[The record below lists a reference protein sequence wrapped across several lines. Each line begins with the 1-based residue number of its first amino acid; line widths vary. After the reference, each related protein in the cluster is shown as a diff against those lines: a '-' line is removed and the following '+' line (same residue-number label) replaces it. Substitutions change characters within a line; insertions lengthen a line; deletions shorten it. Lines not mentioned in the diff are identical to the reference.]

1 MPWSFTEQYL
11 SSHSFFTLICSFS
24 DALLII
30 SNITF
35 GDNFSRTI
43 TLQRLRRAELMLKEG
58 FSVVAPMSVIVPSST

>member
-1 MPWSFTEQYL
+1 MVEDNFFKYLLSF
-11 SSHSFFTLICSFS
+11 
-24 DALLII
+24 II